1 MNSTEIK
8 KLQEEYTKDIIA
20 WRRHLHQYPEI
31 SFEEQET
38 TKYLAGELDKLGIPY
53 VINPE
58 KNTGIVAWIEGPK
71 KGKTIMLRAILMPLP
86 LMNRRGMTSRPNMTA
101 RCTPA
106 VMMRIWP
113 FYWAPP
119 RC

>member
-1 MNSTEIK
+1 MYEFNWNK

-58 KNTGIVAWIEGPK
+58 K
-71 KGKTIMLRAILMPLP
+71 
-86 LMNRRGMTSRPNMTA
+86 
-101 RCTPA
+101 TPA
-106 VMMRIWP
+106 LWHGLKVLKG
-113 FYWAPP
+113 
-119 RC
+119 